1 MSWIKSLWDKV
12 INKTSTSP
20 TLTLVEEVEEIE
32 EPTEEKFE
40 SVPEILERVLLEA
53 GISETIIERLDVL
66 EVFDQWYEGAPT
78 QADVKDSIQSFK
90 EAMGGAINAKLS
102 KIK

>member
-12 INKTSTSP
+12 VNKTSTSP
-20 TLTLVEEVEEIE
+20 TLTLVEEAE
-32 EPTEEKFE
+32 EPTEEKSE

-66 EVFDQWYEGAPT
+66 EVFDRWYDGPPT
-78 QADVKDSIQSFK
+78 REDIEDCLQSFK
-90 EAMGGAINAKLS
+90 EAMGGAINAKLG

>member
-12 INKTSTSP
+12 VNKTSTSP

-32 EPTEEKFE
+32 EPVEEKLE
-40 SVPEILERVLLEA
+40 TVPEILERVLLEA
-53 GISETIIERLDVL
+53 GISETVIERLDVL

-78 QADVKDSIQSFK
+78 QTDIEDSLQSFK

>member
-12 INKTSTSP
+12 VNKTSTSP
-20 TLTLVEEVEEIE
+20 TLTLVEEIE

-53 GISETIIERLDVL
+53 GISETVIERLDVL

-78 QADVKDSIQSFK
+78 QADIEDSLQSFK
-90 EAMGGAINAKLS
+90 KAMGGAINAKLS
-102 KIK
+102 RIK

>member
-12 INKTSTSP
+12 VNKTSTSP

-32 EPTEEKFE
+32 EPVEEKLE

-53 GISETIIERLDVL
+53 GISDTVIEKLDVL

-78 QADVKDSIQSFK
+78 QADIEDSIQSFK
-90 EAMGGAINAKLS
+90 KAMGGAINAKLS
-102 KIK
+102 RIK

>member
-1 MSWIKSLWDKV
+1 MNWLKSLWDKV
-12 INKTSTSP
+12 VNKTSTSP
-20 TLTLVEEVEEIE
+20 TLTLVEEIE
-32 EPTEEKFE
+32 EPAEEKLE

-66 EVFDQWYEGAPT
+66 EIFDRWYDGPPT
-78 QADVKDSIQSFK
+78 QADIEDSLQSFK

-102 KIK
+102 RIK

>member
-12 INKTSTSP
+12 VNKTSTSP

-32 EPTEEKFE
+32 EPVEEKLE
-40 SVPEILERVLLEA
+40 TVPEILERVLLEA
-53 GISETIIERLDVL
+53 GISKAIIERLDIL
-66 EVFDQWYEGAPT
+66 EVFDQWYEGPPA
-78 QADVKDSIQSFK
+78 QADIEDSLQSFK
-90 EAMGGAINAKLS
+90 KAMGGAINAKLN

>member
-1 MSWIKSLWDKV
+1 MNWLKSLWDKV
-12 INKTSTSP
+12 VNKTSTSP
-20 TLTLVEEVEEIE
+20 TLTLVEEIE

-66 EVFDQWYEGAPT
+66 EVFDQWYDGPPT
-78 QADVKDSIQSFK
+78 QADIEDSLQSFK
-90 EAMGGAINAKLS
+90 KAMGGAINAKLNR
-102 KIK
+102 IK